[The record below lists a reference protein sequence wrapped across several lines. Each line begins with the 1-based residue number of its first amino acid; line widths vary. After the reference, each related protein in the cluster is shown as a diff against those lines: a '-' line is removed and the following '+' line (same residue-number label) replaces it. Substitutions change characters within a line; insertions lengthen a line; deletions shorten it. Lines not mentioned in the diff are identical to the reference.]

1 MMPSTGCAKSSLLT
15 KLALLKFVRKPEPVD
30 FSTSSFRR
38 HSSMGSPATLALSQA
53 HEDVSPTLK
62 PSNNCDLSS
71 LAVYSTSL
79 TPASSFE
86 LAQRSFAASAT
97 PPPRATSVVITS
109 GAVGTGRSG
118 AISNHSSVSEHVTA
132 RSEDEGSERVMQA
145 QNDTT
150 VLLDD
155 ALSATTGSKKK
166 GRNFIAA
173 EDLNLAASW
182 LDVSQDPVVGDEQK
196 RDAFWSKVHEEFVG
210 RSGATPSHEQR
221 GVHSLH
227 TRWRNLQA
235 ACNKFAGCYAAIV
248 ARNES
253 GKTVEDKI
261 LDAHVLYREQ
271 NNGPSRAKRDTNAA
285 VTQDD
290 AERHRPG
297 GRKAAKKASETE
309 TGLIALVAKL
319 AKETEE
325 KIRLLKE
332 ATSEQIM
339 ARSLDGMTTTQR
351 RYYQLKQ
358 EQILTELEK
367 EIRQQ

>member
-1 MMPSTGCAKSSLLT
+1 
-15 KLALLKFVRKPEPVD
+15 
-30 FSTSSFRR
+30 
-38 HSSMGSPATLALSQA
+38 MGSPATSALSQA

-79 TPASSFE
+79 TPAPSFE

-97 PPPRATSVVITS
+97 PPPRATSVMLTS

-118 AISNHSSVSEHVTA
+118 AIANHSSVSEHVTA
-132 RSEDEGSERVMQA
+132 RSEDGGSERVMQA

-150 VLLDD
+150 VPLDD

-182 LDVSQDPVVGDEQK
+182 LDVSQVPAVGDEQK

-221 GVHSLH
+221 GVHSLQ
-227 TRWRNLQA
+227 TRWCNLQA

-248 ARNES
+248 AGNES

-261 LDAHVLYREQ
+261 VDAHVLYREQ
-271 NNGPSRAKRDTNAA
+271 NNGPFKSQA
-285 VTQDD
+285 
-290 AERHRPG
+290 
-297 GRKAAKKASETE
+297 
-309 TGLIALVAKL
+309 
-319 AKETEE
+319 
-325 KIRLLKE
+325 
-332 ATSEQIM
+332 
-339 ARSLDGMTTTQR
+339 
-351 RYYQLKQ
+351 
-358 EQILTELEK
+358 
-367 EIRQQ
+367 